1 MKADQIFDVR
11 GLVTLVT
18 GAASGIGLAMTEAMA
33 ENGAHVVLA
42 DINETA
48 LDEVVERLTKAGLS
62 VEGMVLDVGNADQI
76 AGTINDIVN
85 RHGRIDVVFANAAI
99 STGPGFNS
107 EAGKVSGQIQN
118 IPPETWE
125 RGLQVNLSSVFAT
138 IQAAAPH
145 MKAQKSG
152 RIVVTASDAGL
163 RATTLAGHTYSVAK
177 AAVIHLVRTTA
188 RELTPYGVMINAIAP
203 GPFLTNIGGGRL
215 HREPKI
221 VEEFASLVP
230 LGRIAKT
237 EEMQGLALLLAS
249 KASSFISGAIIPI
262 DGGSSA

>member
-1 MKADQIFDVR
+1 MKAAQIFDVK

-42 DINETA
+42 DIDDEA
-48 LDEVVERLTKAGLS
+48 LDTVVERMTKAGHK

-76 AGTINDIVN
+76 TGTIDDVVK

-99 STGPGFNS
+99 STGPGFNA

-118 IPPETWE
+118 IARETWE
-125 RGLQVNLSSVFAT
+125 SGLQVNLTSVFTT

-152 RIVVTASDAGL
+152 RIIVTASDAAL

-177 AAVIHLVRTTA
+177 AAVAHLVRTTA

-215 HREPKI
+215 HREPKL

-230 LGRIAKT
+230 LGRIANT
-237 EEMQGLALLLAS
+237 DEMKGLALLLAS